1 LNASVD
7 DFYGLLVPLQAERL
21 VIPRGCVA
29 EVLAWQ
35 SPTPM
40 VGAPAWYMGSV
51 LWNGRVVP
59 LITFE
64 ATLGQSAP
72 APSGRTRIVVIR
84 SLGTLLSAGH
94 FAVMAQG
101 FPQLVRLTTEA
112 VTTDAR
118 RSFPDWS
125 PVLAAI
131 QVLNEPA
138 LIPDLEYLERLISEE
153 TSAYV

>member
-1 LNASVD
+1 MTAAD
-7 DFYGLLVPLQAERL
+7 DFYGLLVPLSQERL

-40 VGAPAWYMGSV
+40 IGAPAWYLGSV
-51 LWNGRVVP
+51 QWSGSIVP
-59 LITFE
+59 LLAFE
-64 ATLGQSAP
+64 ALLGQSP
-72 APSGRTRIVVIR
+72 AHPNGRTRIVMIR
-84 SLGTLLSAGH
+84 SLGTLLPAKH

-101 FPQLVRLTTEA
+101 FPQLVRLTTDT
-112 VTTDAR
+112 VTTDPR

-125 PVLAAI
+125 PVLTAI

-138 LIPDLEYLERLISEE
+138 LIPDLDYLERLISEE
-153 TSAYV
+153 TSALI